1 LPTTDFEMVFV
12 LFPLCSWKEVSMP
25 HRVFARDVQSS
36 RACSSYVAA
45 SFRRLDRADDWRG
58 SITAR
63 MVRSVCSAAAARSS
77 RGPTALVLTA
87 LVLRHGKT
95 GRQ

>member
-1 LPTTDFEMVFV
+1 
-12 LFPLCSWKEVSMP
+12 MP
-25 HRVFARDVQSS
+25 HREFARDVQSS

-45 SFRRLDRADDWRG
+45 SFRRLDLADDWRG

-87 LVLRHGKT
+87 LMLTALVLTALVLRYVKA
-95 GRQ
+95 GR